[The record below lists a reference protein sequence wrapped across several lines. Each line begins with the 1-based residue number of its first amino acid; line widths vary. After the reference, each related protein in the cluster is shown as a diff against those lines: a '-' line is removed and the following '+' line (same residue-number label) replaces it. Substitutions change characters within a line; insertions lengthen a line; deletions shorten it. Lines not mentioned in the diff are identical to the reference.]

1 MARAARA
8 EHNLTI
14 LVGNSEFKLGFEY
27 HSQSPGTLNDKA
39 K

>member
-1 MARAARA
+1 MSRVERA
-8 EHNLTI
+8 EHSLTT
-14 LVGNSEFKLGFEY
+14 LVGNSEFKLGLEY

>member
-1 MARAARA
+1 MPRAERA
-8 EHNLTI
+8 EHSLTI

-27 HSQSPGTLNDKA
+27 YSQSPGTLNDKA